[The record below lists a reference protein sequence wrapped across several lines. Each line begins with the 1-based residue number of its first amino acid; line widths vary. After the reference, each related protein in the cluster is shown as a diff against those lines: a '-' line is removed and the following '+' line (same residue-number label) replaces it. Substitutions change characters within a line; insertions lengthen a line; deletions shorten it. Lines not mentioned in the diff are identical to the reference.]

1 MVRHL
6 LEVNQVV
13 KNYGDKQILKEI
25 SFKVEKGDSFGFLG
39 PNGAGKSTLISI
51 ITGLY
56 QPTDGRVLIEG
67 YDMNGQQK
75 KAQQMIGIVP
85 QEIAL
90 YLNMTAKENL
100 TFWGRMY
107 GLKGKLLKKRVGET
121 LQLIGLEE
129 RANDKVKFF
138 SGGMKRRVNI
148 GCAILH
154 KPKILIMDEP
164 TVGIDPQSRNHILET
179 VKRLNQDGMTIVYT
193 SHYMEEVEYLCDKIG
208 IIDQGS
214 LVALGTIAELS
225 KLVEEQ
231 REVILTIKNNKSD
244 IEKVSKYIRESYPS
258 KDFNVE
264 GQKFIIVDQKPQE
277 FISKL
282 IQILTDMKVEII
294 SAEVVEPNLE
304 NVFLYLTGKKLRD

>member
-1 MVRHL
+1 M

-25 SFKVEKGDSFGFLG
+25 SFKVEKGDSFGLLG

-56 QPTDGRVLIEG
+56 QPTDGHVLIEG

-231 REVILTIKNNKSD
+231 REVILTIKNNKAD
-244 IEKVSKYIRESYPS
+244 IEKVSKYIQESYPS

>member
-1 MVRHL
+1 MRHL

-107 GLKGKLLKKRVGET
+107 GLKGKLLKKRVEET

>member
-1 MVRHL
+1 MIKVHDIK
-6 LEVNQVV
+6 
-13 KNYGDKQILKEI
+13 KNYEDKQILKGI
-25 SFKVEKGDSFGFLG
+25 SFHLKKGEAFGLLG
-39 PNGAGKSTLISI
+39 PNGAGKSTLIGI
-51 ITGLY
+51 MTGLIRS
-56 QPTDGRVLIEG
+56 TSGTVTIGGIDLNRET
-67 YDMNGQQK
+67 K
-75 KAQQMIGIVP
+75 HAQQLIGIVP

-90 YLNMTAKENL
+90 YLDLTAKENL
-100 TFWGRMY
+100 MFWGKMY
-107 GLKGKLLKKRVGET
+107 GLKGKKLKSRVQET
-121 LQLIGLEE
+121 LELIGLED
-129 RANDKVKFF
+129 RGKDKVKVF

-179 VKRLNQDGMTIVYT
+179 VQRLNQDGMTIVYT

-231 REVILTIKNNKSD
+231 REVILTIKNNKAD
-244 IEKVSKYIRESYPS
+244 IEKVCKYIRESYPT

-264 GQKFIIVDQKPQE
+264 GQKFKISDQKPQE

-282 IQILTDMKVEII
+282 IQVLTDMKVEII

>member
-1 MVRHL
+1 M

-56 QPTDGRVLIEG
+56 QPTDGYVLIEG
-67 YDMNGQQK
+67 YDSKGQQK

-100 TFWGRMY
+100 IFWGRMY
-107 GLKGKLLKKRVGET
+107 GLKGKLLKKRVRET
-121 LQLIGLEE
+121 LEIIGLEE
-129 RANDKVKFF
+129 RANDKVKLF

-231 REVILTIKNNKSD
+231 REIILTIKNNKAD

-258 KDFNVE
+258 KDLNVE
-264 GQKFIIVDQKPQE
+264 GQKFKISDQKPQE

-282 IQILTDMKVEII
+282 IQVLTDMKVEII

>member
-1 MVRHL
+1 MRHL
-6 LEVNQVV
+6 LEVKQVV
-13 KNYGDKQILKEI
+13 KNYGEKQVLKKI
-25 SFKVEKGDSFGFLG
+25 SFEVEKGDSFGFLG

-56 QPTDGRVLIEG
+56 QPTEGKVLIEG
-67 YDMNGQQK
+67 HDMSKQQK

-90 YLNMTAKENL
+90 YLHMTAKENL

-107 GLKGKLLKKRVGET
+107 GLKGQLLKTRVEET
-121 LQLIGLEE
+121 LELIGLEE
-129 RANDKVKFF
+129 RANDKVKVF

-179 VKRLNQDGMTIVYT
+179 VKRLNLEGMTIVYT

-214 LVALGTIAELS
+214 IIALGTIAELS

-231 REVILTIKNNKSD
+231 REVILTIKNNKKE
-244 IEKVSKYIRESYPS
+244 IEKVCKYIQESYPS
-258 KDFNVE
+258 KDFTVD
-264 GQKFIIVDQKPQE
+264 GQKIKISDQKPQE
-277 FISKL
+277 FISQL
-282 IQILTDMKVEII
+282 IQVLTDMKVEII

>member
-1 MVRHL
+1 MRHL

-25 SFKVEKGDSFGFLG
+25 SFKVEKGDSFGLLG

-56 QPTDGRVLIEG
+56 QPTDGHVLIEG

-231 REVILTIKNNKSD
+231 REVILTIKNNKAD
-244 IEKVSKYIRESYPS
+244 IEKVSKYIQESYPS

>member
-1 MVRHL
+1 MRHL

>member
-1 MVRHL
+1 M

-56 QPTDGRVLIEG
+56 QPTDGYVLIEG
-67 YDMNGQQK
+67 YDMNRQQK

-107 GLKGKLLKKRVGET
+107 GLKGKLLKKRVRET

-129 RANDKVKFF
+129 RANDKVKLF

-231 REVILTIKNNKSD
+231 REIILTIKN
-244 IEKVSKYIRESYPS
+244 
-258 KDFNVE
+258 
-264 GQKFIIVDQKPQE
+264 
-277 FISKL
+277 
-282 IQILTDMKVEII
+282 
-294 SAEVVEPNLE
+294 
-304 NVFLYLTGKKLRD
+304 

>member
-1 MVRHL
+1 MRHL

-56 QPTDGRVLIEG
+56 QPTDGYVLIEG
-67 YDMNGQQK
+67 YDMKGQQK

-107 GLKGKLLKKRVGET
+107 GLKGKLLKKRVRET
-121 LQLIGLEE
+121 LEIIGLEE
-129 RANDKVKFF
+129 RTNDKVKLF

-231 REVILTIKNNKSD
+231 REIILTIKNNKAD
-244 IEKVSKYIRESYPS
+244 IERVCNYIRESYPS
-258 KDFNVE
+258 KDFNVD
-264 GQKFIIVDQKPQE
+264 GQKFRISDQKPQE
-277 FISKL
+277 FISKF
-282 IQILTDMKVEII
+282 IQVLTDMKVEII

>member
-1 MVRHL
+1 M